1 MSIKWKITL
10 TVLEFFLLYF
20 ILKTLQSTFG
30 NLIKCKIPMLIVE
43 TKIKFFITFYSFGN
57 LIQFPRI
64 IE

>member
-43 TKIKFFITFYSFGN
+43 TKIKLFITFYSFGN

-64 IE
+64 ID